1 MGHFLLSPDSEGTIG
16 GASWVEH
23 RHGRQKMKSLL
34 YAAVVLILGSSL
46 MLAQTTS
53 QQDSPASNSTAGT
66 YSGNT
71 PANAPASDGTISNAP
86 TTAPADARSNDIPRE
101 HNWGW
106 IGILGLAGLAGLRNR
121 NRESYGSPSRR
132 AAA

>member
-1 MGHFLLSPDSEGTIG
+1 MRSPLLAI
-16 GASWVEH
+16 AI
-23 RHGRQKMKSLL
+23 L
-34 YAAVVLILGSSL
+34 VVGSAFALG
-46 MLAQTTS
+46 QTTN
-53 QQDSPASNSTAGT
+53 QQDSPAPNSTAGT

-71 PANAPASDGTISNAP
+71 PANTPENDGTISRVPATNAA
-86 TTAPADARSNDIPRE
+86 APSRSGDSPRE

-121 NRESYGSPSRR
+121 NRAAGARAGRAETYGSSASRG

>member
-1 MGHFLLSPDSEGTIG
+1 MRSPLLAI
-16 GASWVEH
+16 AI
-23 RHGRQKMKSLL
+23 L
-34 YAAVVLILGSSL
+34 VVGSAFALG
-46 MLAQTTS
+46 QTTN
-53 QQDSPASNSTAGT
+53 QQDSPAPNSTAGT

-71 PANAPASDGTISNAP
+71 PANTPDNDGTTSRVPATNGAAP
-86 TTAPADARSNDIPRE
+86 SRSGDSPRE

-121 NRESYGSPSRR
+121 NRAVGARAGRTAETYGSSASRG

>member
-1 MGHFLLSPDSEGTIG
+1 
-16 GASWVEH
+16 
-23 RHGRQKMKSLL
+23 MKTML
-34 YAAVVLILGSSL
+34 YAVAVVVLGSTL
-46 MLAQTTS
+46 ALAQTTS
-53 QQDSPASNSTAGT
+53 QQNSPAPNSTSGT

-71 PANAPASDGTISNAP
+71 PANTPNSDGTVSNAP
-86 TTAPADARSNDIPRE
+86 TPANSNDAPRE

-121 NRESYGSPSRR
+121 NREGYVGTSRR